1 MLSLY
6 IIAFT
11 LFFLFLFM
19 NTCEFIKQANIIHN
33 GKYDYSKV
41 NYINPKIKVCIICP
55 AHGEFWQL
63 PYKHLSGQGCKLCNK
78 YANKWTTS
86 AWIEMVN
93 KIHNNKYDYSKAN
106 YINAKTPI
114 CIICP
119 VHGEFWQLPENHSSG
134 KGCNLCKNELIGKIN
149 SSNIDNFVKRS
160 NIIHNGKYDY
170 SKSNYINNI
179 TPLTI
184 ICPIHGEFEQTPKS
198 HLQGS
203 GCYICNFSKLENEI
217 KKMLDDNNIKYISQ
231 QKFSWLLSDKKNNNQ
246 LKLDFYLPEYNIAIE
261 CQGIQ
266 HFKPTKFKNISDEK
280 AISDFNK
287 SKKYDEI
294 KQLLCEEHGIKLLY
308 YSNLHIEYPYEVFEN
323 KEELLNKI
331 LKKE

>member
-1 MLSLY
+1 
-6 IIAFT
+6 
-11 LFFLFLFM
+11 
-19 NTCEFIKQANIIHN
+19 
-33 GKYDYSKV
+33 
-41 NYINPKIKVCIICP
+41 
-55 AHGEFWQL
+55 
-63 PYKHLSGQGCKLCNK
+63 
-78 YANKWTTS
+78 
-86 AWIEMVN
+86 
-93 KIHNNKYDYSKAN
+93 
-106 YINAKTPI
+106 
-114 CIICP
+114 
-119 VHGEFWQLPENHSSG
+119 
-134 KGCNLCKNELIGKIN
+134 
-149 SSNIDNFVKRS
+149 
-160 NIIHNGKYDY
+160 
-170 SKSNYINNI
+170 
-179 TPLTI
+179 
-184 ICPIHGEFEQTPKS
+184 
-198 HLQGS
+198 
-203 GCYICNFSKLENEI
+203 
-217 KKMLDDNNIKYISQ
+217 MLDDNNIKYISQ